1 MDCEVNC
8 EVNCEDCEDCEVKF
22 TKADFLAYAEMHEIP
37 VFYLD
42 YAEFDS
48 DFYEAAI
55 VQFNDSNVALDTLE
69 HIHNL
74 NVICRHM
81 MDQN

>member
-1 MDCEVNC
+1 ME
-8 EVNCEDCEDCEVKF
+8 F
-22 TKADFLAYAEMHEIP
+22 TKADFLAYTAKYEIP

-55 VQFNDSNVALDTLE
+55 IQFINSNEALDTLE
-69 HIHNL
+69 NIHNL
-74 NVICRHM
+74 NVVCRHM